1 MTAEQAEVV
10 GQDVAVERLTQLS
23 AKGTATYA
31 TDKAAEDGARYG
43 AKGDADWPSN
53 STEGCTC
60 LATGQGSADA
70 ACYATDGADGGA
82 GFHGGME
89 ECDF

>member
-60 LATGQGSADA
+60 LATGQDSADA